1 MASIV
6 ITTMDQRLV
15 VGVTYLYQI
24 VQTQLVVAAVSATPI
39 SAHKD
44 NSTRSSQVMLSLSSQ
59 ITRRLDSV
67 SDNYQASEINSYR

>member
-1 MASIV
+1 
-6 ITTMDQRLV
+6 MDQRLA

-44 NSTRSSQVMLSLSSQ
+44 NSTRSPCTGDVKFIVTDYEAFGLRQ
-59 ITRRLDSV
+59 
-67 SDNYQASEINSYR
+67 

>member
-1 MASIV
+1 
-6 ITTMDQRLV
+6 MDQRLA

-44 NSTRSSQVMLSLSSQ
+44 NSNVLHR
-59 ITRRLDSV
+59 
-67 SDNYQASEINSYR
+67 